1 MNQMLMRKVYL
12 FAIGKINSQTEKT
25 YLIWNRKN
33 NENKMSLKS
42 QRKTK
47 TNNSISTKTTLNYH
61 CYYYKNKKKLEEKK
75 KIVISTLLTTTSL
88 SFNVISYSL
97 LLSAL
102 CFCIISTEKT
112 NYIPY
117 CLSINIILLK
127 MCLHSCPNKLQA
139 DLLIEVLN
147 LHRFFREVC
156 WFLGLDLGAFNCM
169 TLTGWYW
176 RVLTY
181 FEMLWR
187 LRFT

>member
-1 MNQMLMRKVYL
+1 MYLFDFDRIRKKTFCPFLLSPFFLDPILKQPLNLMMNQMLMRKVYL

-25 YLIWNRKN
+25 YLIWNRI

-61 CYYYKNKKKLEEKK
+61 CYYYYKNKKKLEEKK

-117 CLSINIILLK
+117 CLSINIILLN
-127 MCLHSCPNKLQA
+127 CVFIH
-139 DLLIEVLN
+139 VLASYKQI
-147 LHRFFREVC
+147 H
-156 WFLGLDLGAFNCM
+156 
-169 TLTGWYW
+169 YW
-176 RVLTY
+176 P
-181 FEMLWR
+181 
-187 LRFT
+187 